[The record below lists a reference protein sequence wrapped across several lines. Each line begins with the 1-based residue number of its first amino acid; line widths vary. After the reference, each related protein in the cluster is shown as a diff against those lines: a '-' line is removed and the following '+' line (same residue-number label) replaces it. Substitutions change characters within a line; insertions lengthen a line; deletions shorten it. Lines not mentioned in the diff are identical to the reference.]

1 MEKNILNLKEQWLKL
16 YVEHVTK
23 EQLKVI
29 NDLLEQNKYE
39 EVDKIIEEY
48 AYNIINNKDY
58 KSSFG
63 GNDGTG
69 NTKSIGSSSSIA
81 SEQDEEKMESQSF
94 ELYCILKL
102 IDQYINE
109 LDNEKKQLIHIQIQ
123 NALEHYRKP
132 QEEKTHKTL

>member
-1 MEKNILNLKEQWLKL
+1 M
-16 YVEHVTK
+16 
-23 EQLKVI
+23 
-29 NDLLEQNKYE
+29 LEQNKYD
-39 EVDKIIEEY
+39 EVYKIIEEY

-69 NTKSIGSSSSIA
+69 NIESIGSASSID
-81 SEQDEEKMESQSF
+81 STQDEEKMESQSY

-123 NALEHYRKP
+123 NALVHYRKP
-132 QEEKTHKTL
+132 QEEKRHKTL